1 MPNIG
6 NILKQEISR
15 LARREIKQH
24 TTTLHKAAASYRRD
38 IAALKRQVVALE
50 RTTKAQ
56 NKQLK
61 KTAPVAAE
69 PDTALRFRADGFKTL
84 RKKLGLSAELTAKLL
99 GVSGQSVYAWETKRS
114 TPRRSQLPAIATLRK
129 MGKREAAARLE
140 EVA

>member
-15 LARREIKQH
+15 LARREIKQQ
-24 TTTLHKAAASYRRD
+24 TTALYKAAAGYRRD
-38 IAALKRQVVALE
+38 IASLKRQVAALE

-61 KTAPVAAE
+61 KTTPVVAE

-84 RKKLGLSAELTAKLL
+84 RKKLDLSAEQIAKLL
-99 GVSGQSVYAWETKRS
+99 GVSGQSIYAWETKRS
-114 TPRRSQLPAIATLRK
+114 TPRRAQLPAIAALRK
-129 MGKREAAARLE
+129 MGKREATMRLAE
-140 EVA
+140 MA